1 MRDALNIQ
9 NLNKKF
15 KNFQLNNICLKV
27 PKGRVVGLIG
37 ENGSGKSTTMRCVL
51 NQDIPESGTIEIY
64 GRNAEK
70 GAKCHDRL
78 GVVGDSCCFPD
89 MFNAKTISAIMKDV
103 YEKWSPEYFFAFLK
117 RFSVPEDRQVR
128 QLSKGMKAK
137 LNIACALAHQPELL
151 LLDEATAG
159 LDPVVREEILDLLQE
174 FMEDENHGIL
184 ITSHIT
190 SDIERIADSIY
201 YIQDGQICFEL
212 SRDQIDLYG
221 IAQLTGDQIDYI
233 DPNLVKITRKQPM
246 HMEALITDR
255 YEFMKRY
262 PDYAISPASLDS
274 VIVMISKG
282 EVK

>member
-1 MRDALNIQ
+1 MSDALNIQ

-51 NQDIPESGTIEIY
+51 DQDVPDSGTIEIY
-64 GRNAEK
+64 GQNARKE
-70 GAKCHDRL
+70 AKCHELL

-89 MFNAKTISAIMKDV
+89 PFDAKTISAIMKDI
-103 YEKWSPEYFFAFLK
+103 YPKWSPDYFFGFLK
-117 RFSVPEDRQVR
+117 RFSVPKDRPVR

-184 ITSHIT
+184 MTSHIT

-201 YIQDGQICFEL
+201 YIRNGQISFEL

-221 IAQLTGDQIDYI
+221 IAQLTDEQIDFI
-233 DPNLVKITRKQPM
+233 DPKLVRITRRQPM
-246 HMEALITDR
+246 HTEVLVTDR

-262 PDYAISPASLDS
+262 PDYAIDPANLDA

-282 EVK
+282 ETK